1 MPEQVKD
8 LTPEE
13 INRIKEK
20 DAIKTKKDKVII
32 K

>member
-13 INRIKEK
+13 IKAIKEK
-20 DAIKTKKDKVII
+20 SAIKTKKDKVVI